1 MRRVSF
7 LIVATVVAAASL
19 RSNAQQP
26 PPGSTASAR
35 PTART
40 VRGLP
45 GTRADAF
52 ATIQGSALNSSDGA
66 LSDGVVR
73 LRDARYGRV
82 VDTTRIDKSGT
93 FAFRHVDPG
102 SYIVELVGPDQTVL
116 AASQVLDV
124 NSGDAV
130 AATVKLPYRVPP
142 AGGVGGHAVASALVV
157 TAAAAAS
164 GVLATAVAG
173 EDASP
178 RR

>member
-1 MRRVSF
+1 MRSPQLSARRADNKNTFGMRRVSF

-35 PTART
+35 TTTSART

-52 ATIQGSALNSSDGA
+52 APIQGNALNSSDGA

-82 VDTTRIDKSGT
+82 VDITRIDKSGT
-93 FAFRHVDPG
+93 FAFRNVDPG

-130 AATVKLPYRVPP
+130 AAT
-142 AGGVGGHAVASALVV
+142 
-157 TAAAAAS
+157 
-164 GVLATAVAG
+164 
-173 EDASP
+173 
-178 RR
+178 